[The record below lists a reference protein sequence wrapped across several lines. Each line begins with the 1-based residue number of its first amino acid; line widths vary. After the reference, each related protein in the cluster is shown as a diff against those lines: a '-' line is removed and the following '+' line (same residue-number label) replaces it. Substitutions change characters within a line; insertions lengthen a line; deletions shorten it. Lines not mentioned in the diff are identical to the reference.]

1 MRQSIGVLLD
11 LDGFSVRP
19 ETEHGYA
26 SLYIKEILSHA
37 GIPFEVVERADL
49 RSDLSQYHAD
59 EPGFPPGL
67 KLLILPWDVALADEE
82 REAIHGFVWGG
93 GVLIA
98 MGGTSGL
105 DDLLGCTSEGP
116 TGNRFQEGYL
126 EVTDDTHPITREI
139 LGPLHVFRGTRAATT
154 IGHALAR
161 VKAQDFSVAD
171 AIVENATGLGHTLYV
186 GPDLLYTIVHIQ
198 QGSYV
203 PRQTRTVRYD
213 TAAGLALD
221 AQRDC
226 AVVHGEEAHTHT
238 FEGSIPGETQTRAFL
253 EPVGDELRGII
264 IRGILYSC
272 QKQRVALPLLWYWPG
287 EVEAIAHLS
296 HDTDGNNQER
306 GWTLYHA
313 LADLRIKSTW
323 CTLYPGGY
331 TAEFYQA
338 LKARDYE
345 IALHF
350 DGTGSSEHTTWRQSN
365 FNYQCDWLMA
375 EAGIPEITTNKNHLL
390 RWEGVLE
397 FFKWCEAKDILVE
410 ESKGANNPVN
420 NGFPFGGC
428 HPWFPLDDDVD
439 NPRFID
445 VLEINLMTQD
455 INSRCTP
462 HLAKLL
468 ADKVHK
474 QYGVAHYLVHPGNTI
489 RPEIEEGLREIVNY
503 CREKGMP
510 WWTAAEI
517 SRWERARRKVSIV
530 PGQTDTDRVY
540 YTVHTPDRLKDGT
553 LLFLLSDGND
563 AELRIS
569 IDGQVKD
576 FQRVNR
582 YGLPF
587 AMLTCDLVDG
597 QMITIGRE

>member
-1 MRQSIGVLLD
+1 
-11 LDGFSVRP
+11 
-19 ETEHGYA
+19 
-26 SLYIKEILSHA
+26 
-37 GIPFEVVERADL
+37 
-49 RSDLSQYHAD
+49 
-59 EPGFPPGL
+59 
-67 KLLILPWDVALADEE
+67 
-82 REAIHGFVWGG
+82 
-93 GVLIA
+93 
-98 MGGTSGL
+98 
-105 DDLLGCTSEGP
+105 
-116 TGNRFQEGYL
+116 
-126 EVTDDTHPITREI
+126 
-139 LGPLHVFRGTRAATT
+139 
-154 IGHALAR
+154 
-161 VKAQDFSVAD
+161 
-171 AIVENATGLGHTLYV
+171 
-186 GPDLLYTIVHIQ
+186 
-198 QGSYV
+198 
-203 PRQTRTVRYD
+203 
-213 TAAGLALD
+213 
-221 AQRDC
+221 
-226 AVVHGEEAHTHT
+226 
-238 FEGSIPGETQTRAFL
+238 
-253 EPVGDELRGII
+253 
-264 IRGILYSC
+264 
-272 QKQRVALPLLWYWPG
+272 
-287 EVEAIAHLS
+287 
-296 HDTDGNNQER
+296 
-306 GWTLYHA
+306 
-313 LADLRIKSTW
+313 
-323 CTLYPGGY
+323 
-331 TAEFYQA
+331 
-338 LKARDYE
+338 
-345 IALHF
+345 
-350 DGTGSSEHTTWRQSN
+350 
-365 FNYQCDWLMA
+365 MA